1 MNEKI
6 LVISDL
12 HLTTN
17 FILKKYKYLEKLFL
31 SVDRIIIN
39 GDFWTAYY
47 NTFDEFIKTRWSGLF
62 PILLDKKAIY
72 IYGNHDKEIWQDSRN
87 KEFSVWQ
94 GDEYKLEINNVKY
107 LFNHGH
113 KYLGDSISSEKFM
126 KTWRFFKFDVIK
138 YFIESLFLRTIGIS
152 IYKPA
157 SLMNNKVKEFSKK
170 INDIDYL
177 VIGHTHWCEI
187 DKKNKFINSGIIHSG
202 TSNYI
207 LIVNGKPELI
217 KTNY

>member
-17 FILKKYKYLEKLFL
+17 FILKKYKYLEKLFS
-31 SVDRIIIN
+31 SVDKIIIN

-47 NTFDEFIKTRWSGLF
+47 NTFDEFLKTRWNGLF
-62 PILLDKKAIY
+62 PILLDKKAVY
-72 IYGNHDKEIWQDSRN
+72 IFGNHDKKIWQDTRN
-87 KEFSVWQ
+87 KEFSIWQ
-94 GDEYKLEINNVKY
+94 GDEYRLETHNIKY
-107 LFNHGH
+107 LFTHGH
-113 KYLGDSISSEKFM
+113 RYLGDSISSEKFM
-126 KTWRFFKFDVIK
+126 KTWRFFKFDMVK
-138 YFIESLFLRTIGIS
+138 YFIESILLRTVGIS

-157 SLMNNKVKEFSKK
+157 SLMNNQVKKLSKE

-187 DKKNKFINSGIIHSG
+187 DKANKFINSGIIHSG
-202 TSNYI
+202 VSRYI
-207 LIVNGKPELI
+207 IIENGLPRMYKEI
-217 KTNY
+217 Y